1 MRIRRA
7 VPERRES
14 LCRPSQA
21 YAAVAGMAW
30 TAWARR
36 RLLPARG
43 DQKWPSDETG
53 GAAPGL
59 KGPGAGRDRGGGGVR
74 AERRPGRD
82 AGRDGTAGPGP
93 GSAGK
98 LAVEQAA
105 EGGSGTPG
113 ALRDEPE
120 GSGAADFRG
129 RRASR
134 RGCPAGVGLQSPGL
148 LSAWDTCARLRPRPP
163 RGPEGEHHLTQDLPA
178 GCHLRPRP
186 HLSGQRP
193 RPPQRLPEA
202 AAGEGEPLLFPE
214 SIGRHGDSRG
224 RVGGVAQRKGGV
236 AAGRGTSEGCQ
247 SDVMRTAWLGDPRG
261 FCARDFCKVSSLP
274 FFTPYIF
281 SSPTPPRG
289 KVFKT
294 LRFQAS
300 TASF

>member
-14 LCRPSQA
+14 LCRPGQA

-59 KGPGAGRDRGGGGVR
+59 KGPGAGRDGGGGGIR

-163 RGPEGEHHLTQDLPA
+163 RGPESEHHLTQDLPA

-193 RPPQRLPEA
+193 HPPQRLPEA
-202 AAGEGEPLLFPE
+202 ASLCCSPKASAGMAIP
-214 SIGRHGDSRG
+214 RG
-224 RVGGVAQRKGGV
+224 GG
-236 AAGRGTSEGCQ
+236 GRGTEE
-247 SDVMRTAWLGDPRG
+247 RRG
-261 FCARDFCKVSSLP
+261 GSR
-274 FFTPYIF
+274 
-281 SSPTPPRG
+281 
-289 KVFKT
+289 
-294 LRFQAS
+294 
-300 TASF
+300 